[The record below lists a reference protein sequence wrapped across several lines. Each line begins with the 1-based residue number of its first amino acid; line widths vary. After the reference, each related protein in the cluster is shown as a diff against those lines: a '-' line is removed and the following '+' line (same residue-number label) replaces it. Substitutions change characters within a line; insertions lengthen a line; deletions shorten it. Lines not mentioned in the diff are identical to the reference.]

1 MICLEFEIYFDI
13 LYILYIFAENYNYII
28 MENNQK
34 KRKLIDISD
43 RTGKILGMMAVQNN
57 MSFKTYI
64 ETLLDDKANE
74 IVEDELITWKDGSK
88 RNKKD
93 NKNK

>member
-1 MICLEFEIYFDI
+1 MK
-13 LYILYIFAENYNYII
+13 
-28 MENNQK
+28 NNHK

-64 ETLLDDKANE
+64 ETLLDDRANE
-74 IVEDELITWKDGSK
+74 IEKGELIAWKDEDRQK
-88 RNKKD
+88 RKTS
-93 NKNK
+93 KNKL

>member
-1 MICLEFEIYFDI
+1 MG
-13 LYILYIFAENYNYII
+13 NP
-28 MENNQK
+28 QK

-43 RTGKILGMMAVQNN
+43 RTGKVLGMMAVQSN

-74 IVEDELITWKDGSK
+74 ILKDELITWKDKSNHK
-88 RNKKD
+88 Q
-93 NKNK
+93 KNKL

>member
-1 MICLEFEIYFDI
+1 MR
-13 LYILYIFAENYNYII
+13 
-28 MENNQK
+28 NNQK

-74 IVEDELITWKDGSK
+74 IVEDDLITWKDESRK
-88 RNKKD
+88 EKK
-93 NKNK
+93 N

>member
-1 MICLEFEIYFDI
+1 
-13 LYILYIFAENYNYII
+13 

>member
-1 MICLEFEIYFDI
+1 M
-13 LYILYIFAENYNYII
+13 I
-28 MENNQK
+28 MENNRK

-64 ETLLDDKANE
+64 ETLLDDRADE
-74 IVEDELITWKDGSK
+74 IVKDELITWKDENIQKRKISK
-88 RNKKD
+88 
-93 NKNK
+93 KNKS

>member
-1 MICLEFEIYFDI
+1 MG
-13 LYILYIFAENYNYII
+13 NP
-28 MENNQK
+28 QK

-64 ETLLDDKANE
+64 ETLLDDKADE
-74 IVEDELITWKDGSK
+74 IAQDELITWKDKSNHK
-88 RNKKD
+88 Q
-93 NKNK
+93 KNKL

>member
-1 MICLEFEIYFDI
+1 
-13 LYILYIFAENYNYII
+13 
-28 MENNQK
+28 MENIRK

-64 ETLLDDKANE
+64 ETLLDNKANE
-74 IVEDELITWKDGSK
+74 IAKDELITWKDESM
-88 RNKKD
+88 KKAKKHQ
-93 NKNK
+93 KNKL

>member
-1 MICLEFEIYFDI
+1 MG
-13 LYILYIFAENYNYII
+13 NP
-28 MENNQK
+28 QK

-74 IVEDELITWKDGSK
+74 IVQDELITWKAK
-88 RNKKD
+88 NNHKQ
-93 NKNK
+93 KNKL

>member
-1 MICLEFEIYFDI
+1 
-13 LYILYIFAENYNYII
+13 
-28 MENNQK
+28 MESNQK

-74 IVEDELITWKDGSK
+74 ISKDEVLFAWKDEIKQK
-88 RNKKD
+88 RTKTVRKK
-93 NKNK
+93 

>member
-1 MICLEFEIYFDI
+1 MIMG
-13 LYILYIFAENYNYII
+13 NP
-28 MENNQK
+28 QK

-74 IVEDELITWKDGSK
+74 IVQDELITWKAK
-88 RNKKD
+88 NNHKQ
-93 NKNK
+93 KNKL